1 MVRCMIKDL
10 LDTGWKI
17 TKIAWRGD
25 SPFVTLKNK
34 EYDSWMV
41 VKAERE
47 EINLCVENL
56 TEKN

>member
-1 MVRCMIKDL
+1 MIKEL